1 MTQKKILYFYVIES
15 YDSIDTNIVVT
26 HNPPKLRKDVEISIY
41 YIKDPDKR
49 IKLTS
54 EIIKDFYNQ
63 KYYYDSGH
71 YECDFD
77 PYIYKDV
84 VEWLEEVYG
93 KYLIKLIENGK
104 ILSR

>member
-1 MTQKKILYFYVIES
+1 MTQTKILYFYVIES
-15 YDSIDTNIVVT
+15 YDSIDINIVVT

-41 YIKDPDKR
+41 YVKDPDKR

-54 EIIKDFYNQ
+54 EIIKDFYSQ

-71 YECDFD
+71 YGCGFD
-77 PYIYKDV
+77 PYIYEDII
-84 VEWLEEVYG
+84 EWLEEVYG